1 MKNNAK
7 YLLLL
12 IFLAVISFIVWDK
25 SQSTSLNKVQYSLI
39 YDKNMAEMAIIS
51 QKDNFSLDKI
61 EEITKNYHPT
71 YIKKNYNTWEAE
83 TKTIYFYS
91 KTANT
96 HQKKLLDYL
105 KHQTAKEN
113 WTMAAGGDIMLA
125 RHVGKKMLEASNWN
139 LPFLKIKNLFYSADV
154 AFANLES
161 PFAEGGQKI
170 FEGMVFGA
178 DPKAVSGLKYA
189 GFDVLSLA
197 NNHFGNQG
205 KKGMNYTMD
214 FLTENQINYSG
225 AGTNLT
231 KARRPTLI
239 DVNGSKIAFLSY
251 EGVDSTPQNYVAD
264 ATSSGFA
271 KWNLNTLALD
281 IKNAKNEKAEFI
293 IVSMHAGTEY
303 KYLPRDDQKDFA
315 RKTIDLGADLVIGHH
330 PHRIQTFE
338 NYHGKMIFYSLGNLV
353 FDQMW
358 SEQTKQGMVIKFE
371 FVSNQIKSF
380 QIIPVYIEN
389 YQQPRFCS
397 QNEAEQ

>member
-25 SQSTSLNKVQYSLI
+25 SQSTSLNQVENKTFLKKIDKIYLEPAIDSQFKPHIKLFYEDNKVQYSLI
-39 YDKNMAEMAIIS
+39 SDKNMAEMAIIS

-91 KTANT
+91 KT
-96 HQKKLLDYL
+96 
-105 KHQTAKEN
+105 
-113 WTMAAGGDIMLA
+113 
-125 RHVGKKMLEASNWN
+125 
-139 LPFLKIKNLFYSADV
+139 
-154 AFANLES
+154 
-161 PFAEGGQKI
+161 
-170 FEGMVFGA
+170 
-178 DPKAVSGLKYA
+178 
-189 GFDVLSLA
+189 A

-397 QNEAEQ
+397 QNEA